1 MILSRFANFY
11 YSCVYGMIMKIFLV
25 DKNSVN
31 DGMAPLIRADLAWDL
46 FMPGHPGGLPDG
58 QGRRVYPFSNWLWDE
73 LGMVGGYLNRNAGD
87 SIFMAI
93 PELSLSGRDFI
104 VRICSMWADE
114 VFMLGKEENVWI
126 PPLVNLFHEKDMDE
140 AEKRLTEKEDGGYER
155 FFMPLIGPSR
165 SYFRLEKISPGNSSA
180 RLHSHSAV
188 DEYYLLLKGKATLS
202 IGTKSIQV
210 DPGTLIGKP
219 TGPDLS
225 SQLIADRGEEIE
237 VLDMEIW
244 PDRYNNT
251 KDLILYPEHGELLM
265 RGTGWR
271 SVMPWITASD
281 TRDFLENYDTSYIRN
296 ADGSWSPAKF
306 QGHKER
312 KK

>member
-1 MILSRFANFY
+1 MILSRSGIIY
-11 YSCVYGMIMKIFLV
+11 YMQFSFITMKILLV
-25 DKNSVN
+25 GRNKITER
-31 DGMAPLIRADLAWDL
+31 MLPLIRANLAWDL
-46 FMPGHPGGLPDG
+46 FSQGNHGDLPEGH
-58 QGRRVYPFSNWLWDE
+58 GRRAYPFSNWLWDE
-73 LGMVGGYLNRNAGD
+73 LGMVGGYMNMNAGD
-87 SIFMAI
+87 SVFIAI
-93 PELSLSGRDFI
+93 PELSPSGKDFI

-114 VFMLGKEENVWI
+114 IFMHGKEEDMWI
-126 PPLVNLFHEKDMDE
+126 PPLVNIFHEKDMDE

-155 FFMPLIGPSR
+155 YFMPLIGPSR
-165 SYFRLEKISPGNSSA
+165 SYFRLEKISPDNSSA

-188 DEYYLLLKGKATLS
+188 DEYYLILRGKATLRL
-202 IGTKSIQV
+202 GARSIQV

-225 SQLIADRGEEIE
+225 SQLIADLGEEIE

-244 PDRYNNT
+244 PDRYYNA
-251 KDLILYPEHGELLM
+251 KDLVLYPEHGELLM

-271 SVMPWITASD
+271 SITPWITASE
-281 TRDFLENYDTSYIRN
+281 THDFMENYDTSYIRN